1 MQNASCEIQ
10 VGWSSSWNQDCL
22 EKYQQ
27 LLVCRW
33 HHPYDI
39 KWRRTKEPLD
49 EGERRE
55 WKSWLKTQH
64 SKNKD
69 HGIQSHHI
77 IANTWETV
85 EMVTDFIFLGSNIT
99 GDGNFSHEI
108 KRHLLLGG
116 KAMTNLYSILKSRDI
131 TFLTMFP
138 IVKAMVFPVVLY
150 GCESW
155 TTKKAECQRIVAF
168 ELWCW
173 RGLLMSSLWLARIS
187 NHSIL
192 KEISPEYSLEELMLK
207 LKLQYFDLLMW
218 TAHSSGKALML
229 GKFEGRSRGQQR
241 MRWLDGITDSIVMS
255 LSKLWEITKDSEAC
269 HAAIHGS
276 QRVKHHWATEQQQQ
290 CHSYIKNIKTNK
302 ILCTDQ
308 TVYRNAAQVYTWV
321 ILKCWGFSLS
331 LLN

>member
-10 VGWSSSWNQDCL
+10 VGWSSSWNPDCL

-33 HHPYDI
+33 QNPYDI

-49 EGERRE
+49 KGERRE
-55 WKSWLKTQH
+55 WKSWLKAQH

-131 TFLTMFP
+131 TFMTMFP

-155 TTKKAECQRIVAF
+155 TIKKAECWRIDAF
-168 ELWCW
+168 ELWVGEDSW
-173 RGLLMSSLWLARIS
+173 VSL
-187 NHSIL
+187 
-192 KEISPEYSLEELMLK
+192 
-207 LKLQYFDLLMW
+207 
-218 TAHSSGKALML
+218 
-229 GKFEGRSRGQQR
+229 GQQG
-241 MRWLDGITDSIVMS
+241 DPTSPP
-255 LSKLWEITKDSEAC
+255 
-269 HAAIHGS
+269 
-276 QRVKHHWATEQQQQ
+276 
-290 CHSYIKNIKTNK
+290 
-302 ILCTDQ
+302 
-308 TVYRNAAQVYTWV
+308 
-321 ILKCWGFSLS
+321 
-331 LLN
+331 